1 MHIID
6 RYAYANKIRRIDPA
20 HKAGLA
26 LAVLF
31 LCLLLNEPAVSLIAI
46 AWMWGLAVRLA
57 GLSTF
62 IFGRVLL
69 AELLFLTLATVG
81 VALSFSTSQPLHP
94 DLWTAHLGPISIST
108 GPAALFLA
116 ANLILRALAAASAM
130 NFLALTTPL
139 VDIVQL
145 LRRWHVPLILIDL
158 MTLIYRFIFVLL
170 ETLNAMYIAQES
182 RLGYHT
188 SYKRGMNNAALL
200 ASRLFI
206 DAYQRSHRLQ
216 IALESRGFEGDL
228 RVLPT
233 SYSPDR
239 KVLWAAVA
247 VIASLVLTWI
257 VL

>member
-6 RYAYANKIRRIDPA
+6 RYAYANKIRRIDPV

-26 LAVLF
+26 LAVLL

-46 AWMWGLAVRLA
+46 AWMWGLAARLA
-57 GLSTF
+57 GLSTL

-69 AELLFLTLATVG
+69 AELMFLTLATVG
-81 VALSFSTSQPLHP
+81 VALSFSTSPPLHP
-94 DLWTAHLGPISIST
+94 DLWAARLGPIWIST

-145 LRRWHVPLILIDL
+145 LRRWHVPVILIDL
-158 MTLIYRFIFVLL
+158 MTVIYRFIFVLL
-170 ETLNAMYIAQES
+170 ETLNAMYIAQDS

-188 SYKRGMNNAALL
+188 SYKRSMNNAALL

-228 RVLPT
+228 RVLPS
-233 SYSPDR
+233 SYSSDR
-239 KVLWAAVA
+239 KVLWAATA
-247 VIASLVLTWI
+247 VIASLILTWI